1 MKHFFSA
8 VFLTVLSLSFCFS
21 KTPEELQG
29 IWQGDD
35 RIVFFG
41 SENQFSVILKLYYG
55 WYYDSAAVSEPEKPF
70 RKNAASSVQPH
81 EIHVE
86 IERLSENT
94 T

>member
-1 MKHFFSA
+1 MKYFFSA
-8 VFLTVLSLSFCFS
+8 VLLTALSLSVCFS

-55 WYYDSAAVSEPEKPF
+55 WYYESASVSEP
-70 RKNAASSVQPH
+70 
-81 EIHVE
+81 
-86 IERLSENT
+86 
-94 T
+94 